1 MPDRI
6 GHLFPVSN
14 RVKRVMMIC
23 HCNGISDKDIHAAMD
38 WMRAAD
44 PDTIITPGKVF
55 RALGR
60 KTDCAGCL
68 PLFLD
73 TMQKNTSLEGP
84 VLTKAGARRMRQVR

>member
-1 MPDRI
+1 
-6 GHLFPVSN
+6 
-14 RVKRVMMIC
+14 
-23 HCNGISDKDIHAAMD
+23 MD

-60 KTDCAGCL
+60 KTDCPGCL

-73 TMQKNTSLEGP
+73 TMQKNTSLEVP